1 MPRLR
6 HLRCCDRV
14 GREVCPSFLE
24 RGSAFRKGQAH
35 WTNVGMEFQLNK
47 SVCLKPAT
55 GRQSQLSD
63 GNAAGETESCDS
75 STQSVRVES
84 AWQATSMWSG
94 VSSRGGRIS
103 PQSCFLR
110 ANSNSAPLL
119 KCPPQEVAGT
129 AVPLGRLGAGK
140 GAGGGGGKQG
150 FPTGIR
156 GSLERLGSR
165 VRRARGPLSRLGWH
179 QPEAQPR

>member
-55 GRQSQLSD
+55 GRKSQLSD

-119 KCPPQEVAGT
+119 KCPPRRWRAPQFRWEDWGRGRGREAGEASRDFPRGFAGALSAWAPGCAEQEVRLAG
-129 AVPLGRLGAGK
+129 
-140 GAGGGGGKQG
+140 
-150 FPTGIR
+150 
-156 GSLERLGSR
+156 
-165 VRRARGPLSRLGWH
+165 
-179 QPEAQPR
+179 

>member
-119 KCPPQEVAGT
+119 KCPP
-129 AVPLGRLGAGK
+129 P
-140 GAGGGGGKQG
+140 GGGGHRSSAGKIGGGEGGGRRGRQA
-150 FPTGIR
+150 GISH
-156 GSLERLGSR
+156 GDSR
-165 VRRARGPLSRLGWH
+165 EP
-179 QPEAQPR
+179 